1 MKVGRVFY
9 FDAAHYLPSYKG
21 KCERLH
27 GHTYKL
33 EVVVKGD
40 IRKDGMLMDF
50 NELKEVVNSSILDL
64 LDHSNLNDLFE
75 NPTAENIAS
84 WILNEL
90 KKEIPVYSV
99 KLWEGHGKWVEVCRN

>member
-9 FDAAHYLPSYKG
+9 FDAAHYLPDYKG

-33 EVVVKGD
+33 EVVVRGD
-40 IRKDGMLMDF
+40 MGADGMLMDF
-50 NELKEVVNSSILDL
+50 SELKEVVNSGILEL

-75 NPTAENIAS
+75 NPTVETIAS

-90 KKEIPVYSV
+90 KKKTPVYSV
-99 KLWEGHGKWVEVCRN
+99 KLWEGHGKWVEVCSD

>member
-1 MKVGRVFY
+1 MKVARVFY
-9 FDAAHYLPSYKG
+9 FDAAHHLPDYKG

-33 EVVVKGD
+33 EVVLKGEVG
-40 IRKDGMLMDF
+40 RKGMLMDF
-50 NELKEVVNSSILDL
+50 TELKEIVNSSILEL

-90 KKEIPVYSV
+90 KKKIPIYSV
-99 KLWEGHGKWVEVCRN
+99 KLWEGQGKWVEACRD